1 MIARLTRAS
10 RRFGNVTA
18 VDEVSFDVE
27 RGEIVGLLGANGAGK
42 TTTIRMLLGLIAP
55 TSGTV
60 EIFGRT
66 ASRDSLRRVGY
77 VPQGLGL
84 YTDLTPRENMAF
96 QAGVFGFVPS
106 EPRADIER
114 WWDVPVERLPLGIRR
129 RSAYEVA
136 LAHRPELLVLDE
148 PTSGVDPLGRAR
160 LWDTI
165 HETADR
171 GAGVL
176 VTTHYLEEAEQCD
189 RLVLMAA
196 GRVVAAG
203 SLDEVVAGG
212 TAVTVAASNWRAV
225 ADVLTGSGQS
235 VTVTADGVRV
245 PGGDPDLIR
254 RRLAEVNGV
263 FRVDLDVATL
273 EETFVRL
280 SR

>member
-10 RRFGNVTA
+10 RRFGKVTA
-18 VDEVSFDVE
+18 VDEVSFDVQ

-66 ASRDSLRRVGY
+66 ASRESLRRVGY

-96 QAGVFGFVPS
+96 QAGVFAFAPP
-106 EPRADIER
+106 EPPADIER

-129 RSAYEVA
+129 RAAFEVA
-136 LAHRPELLVLDE
+136 LAHRPELIVLDE
-148 PTSGVDPLGRAR
+148 PTSGVGPLGRAR
-160 LWDTI
+160 LWDTV
-165 HETADR
+165 HDAADS

-176 VTTHYLEEAEQCD
+176 VTTHYLDEAEQCD

-203 SLDEVVAGG
+203 SRDHVVAGG
-212 TAVTVAASNWRAV
+212 TAVTVAASDWRAA
-225 ADVLTGSGQS
+225 ADVLTRSGES
-235 VTVTADGVRV
+235 VTVTAGGVRV
-245 PGGDPDLIR
+245 PGGDPDLIA
-254 RRLAEVNGV
+254 RLLANVDGV
-263 FRVDLDVATL
+263 DRVDVEVATL

>member
-66 ASRDSLRRVGY
+66 ASRGSLRRVGY